1 MAVKFTEKAEKVLQ
15 LAGNEANRLGHGY
28 IGTEH
33 ILWALLHQPDS
44 VAVQAIQKCDRTTDE
59 LLRSL
64 RESLDRIPSSKGNHI
79 EDTPYIHPTQNAA
92 LNSQENKLSSLINII
107 SVQNT
112 Y

>member
-64 RESLDRIPSSKGNHI
+64 RKSLDRIPSSKGNHI
-79 EDTPYIHPTQNAA
+79 EDTPYTPHAKRCLELAREQAVV
-92 LNSQENKLSSLINII
+92 LDQ
-107 SVQNT
+107 